1 MPSGRKHRLSFAK
14 VSQST
19 CKIIQCKKL
28 KVYQDNLN
36 LLFFTVFPKLVLG
49 LWQML
54 KKGGEKR
61 RWLLNPFSMLT
72 GRYMKK
78 EAPLSFTHNS
88 ASLLAKTAQMLMR
101 NFMTK
106 RGDRTKVYCSMD
118 GRGSGSDKFPSL
130 MASLVMST
138 FLHTLLWALQ
148 PYATMIIYSL
158 GSFCDYTLC
167 WTPWRCQGET
177 DNWSWPKSFHLFEI
191 NICLEQWFLS
201 LCVTTPLGSSDLY
214 TGVI

>member
-1 MPSGRKHRLSFAK
+1 MANAEEGGRKKTVTTEPLQHAHR
-14 VSQST
+14 
-19 CKIIQCKKL
+19 
-28 KVYQDNLN
+28 
-36 LLFFTVFPKLVLG
+36 TVH
-49 LWQML
+49 
-54 KKGGEKR
+54 EDD
-61 RWLLNPFSMLT
+61 
-72 GRYMKK
+72 K

-88 ASLLAKTAQMLMR
+88 ASLLVKTAQMLTR

-118 GRGSGSDKFPSL
+118 GRGSGSDKFRSL
-130 MASLVMST
+130 TPSLVMST

-148 PYATMIIYSL
+148 PYDTMIIYSL

-167 WTPWRCQGET
+167 WTPWRCQDET

-201 LCVTTPLGSSDLY
+201 LWVTTPLRSSDLY